1 MRRGGYPMDLTRQ
14 VKVRIDEDTFEK
26 LSQLSE
32 ENQRPK
38 SWILRDIIVRSLF
51 KIASLEI

>member
-1 MRRGGYPMDLTRQ
+1 MDLTRQ
-14 VKVRIDEDTFEK
+14 VKVRIDEDTFER